1 MPLFEVEIANG
12 ISETVEADNETEA
25 RKKVKATIATGAVSP
40 FYDKLNFDYETG
52 VKGKFERQIDKGT
65 EREGVLRNLR
75 AQLARAETSGIIGFK
90 EQDSVL
96 TNFVGSSGFI
106 RNTKGQ
112 VALTPTGLQELGL
125 PIQYRELSDGS
136 KIPLNTI
143 IDENDFGFRTGDL
156 SDFAG
161 IAGPIGGA
169 IALMSPQLRI
179 IKGLT
184 AAFGGRARI
193 ANMFG
198 AGVGSLAGK
207 AAEEALDYQEGFQ
220 LQERDELKDLFGGEF
235 LFGSIGQGV
244 GELIG
249 MGFKLFLGKNAP
261 VEDLRLNRQMA
272 QGRSAVDILK
282 LDASLGKEATERQ
295 IAKAIRDGKVKNFD
309 FKGLASMAT
318 LGKKLPG
325 RLQDISEQVLGNTRD
340 KETAGFLRLEID
352 SLLKEIGGENALLQ
366 KSISDAT
373 KGSLDEQVQ
382 ASLQALRLK
391 EKTVTQQLKKMLDEV
406 VDDAIEV
413 GNYGDA
419 PTRKYLSDELKENLA
434 KARSKVI
441 MDLGKKY
448 NGVPG
453 DPSQPGVDGMF
464 RELTS
469 TAGKNEVDRNI
480 AISLDR
486 VIRNIINDSIE
497 DSRKLIKQHQDSDY
511 FWNVN
516 NRDELDGGLV
526 AKIEKAL
533 IKFQS
538 DVADPTKPVN
548 LSHVRNA
555 YSKLNTLQRDTL
567 EASTERK
574 VIIEI
579 MRKLDDSR
587 IDQNGK
593 YVIPEGGPDSILTKL
608 EIEGET
614 KFNIELAKIAQ
625 RNKELNPNAFG
636 DELEFSNSLNNL
648 ALKKVNNAIA
658 ELREVNKL
666 AAERMAPFDR
676 LEIKKIISNSQ
687 RGAFDADEIYK
698 KVILNGDKAELDDI
712 FKALNQYDKY
722 LTQAGKVSNT
732 EKRLKG
738 QIKQRLFNDAFRAST
753 DVVDES
759 INFTEFARQINRF
772 EKDYPGKLDSLFTDS
787 ATGRNTAKL
796 VRDTIAQINKISPRL
811 KPQDMKNL
819 VNDFT
824 INNKGLS
831 ASDQGLAFVQGL
843 KQLATASENRLKLEA
858 NRAISDLPLKGID
871 ETVNIIFRPNANANI
886 QILKDTVSDEVFTSI
901 QQASMQKL
909 LSKSVDLNGKG
920 RITDLFKSGNLKTA
934 LDSYGDETLDAM
946 FGKELTQGLRYFQKT
961 VDTLTKQEAG
971 RGGAAGGLVAA
982 GIGASLALNPIAV
995 LPTVLGL
1002 AVARKLFSSPMAV
1015 AAFAKTDKGSIRTSL
1030 DMTLQAIQQTLV
1042 RELGMASEEAG
1053 SIARDIMSGAIDKL
1067 ELEEL
1072 LNPAKELI
1080 NQTVTGVEDIKQ
1092 DARQNLRSTQA
1103 PVVQNIPLPDVS
1115 SIEMPNMNP
1124 LSQDR
1129 LNLDEQLF
1137 GRPSRLG

>member
-156 SDFAG
+156 SDWAG

-198 AGVGSLAGK
+198 AGVGSSAGK

-272 QGRSAVDILK
+272 KGRSAVDILK

-352 SLLKEIGGENALLQ
+352 NLLKEIGGENALLQ

-419 PTRKYLSDELKENLA
+419 PTRRMLSDELKENLA
-434 KARSKVI
+434 RARREVTI
-441 MDLGKKY
+441 DLGTKY
-448 NGVPG
+448 R
-453 DPSQPGVDGMF
+453 GVDEVFNNLVSTEGKTGI
-464 RELTS
+464 ELAKAQT
-469 TAGKNEVDRNI
+469 TDRI
-480 AISLDR
+480 
-486 VIRNIINDSIE
+486 IRNVIYDNVDESI
-497 DSRKLIKQHQDSDY
+497 KLIKQHKDADY
-511 FWNVN
+511 LWGVN
-516 NRDELDGGLV
+516 NKVELDGGIV
-526 AKIEKAL
+526 AQIEKAL
-533 IKFQS
+533 LELKK
-538 DVADPTKPVN
+538 DVANPIDEFGNPNLVS
-548 LSHVRNA
+548 LSHIRNA
-555 YSKLNTLQRDTL
+555 YSKLNTISRDTL
-567 EASTERK
+567 EASPERK

-587 IDQNGK
+587 VKQNGE
-593 YVIPEGGPDSILTKL
+593 YFLPEGGPNSILTQL
-608 EIEGET
+608 EVDSVT
-614 KFNIELAKIAQ
+614 NFNVQLAKTLK
-625 RNKELNPNAFG
+625 RNKELNRNAFG
-636 DELEFSNSLNNL
+636 DEVTLTDETSNVLGDI
-648 ALKKVNNAIA
+648 NNAIKQ
-658 ELREVNKL
+658 LRIANET
-666 AAERMAPFDR
+666 AAKRMAPFDR
-676 LEIKKIISNSQ
+676 MEIKKIISNSQ
-687 RGAFDADEIYK
+687 KGAFDADDIYK
-698 KVILNGDKAELDDI
+698 KVILDGYKSELDDI
-712 FKALNQYDKY
+712 FKALNQYDRY
-722 LTQAGKVSNT
+722 LTQAGKVGNT

-772 EKDYPGKLDSLFTDS
+772 ERDYPGKLDSLFTDS

-811 KPQDMKNL
+811 KPQNIKNL

-824 INNKGLS
+824 TNNKGLS

>member
-272 QGRSAVDILK
+272 KGRSAVDILK

-352 SLLKEIGGENALLQ
+352 NLLKEIGGENALLQ

-391 EKTVTQQLKKMLDEV
+391 EKSVTQQLKKMLDEV

-419 PTRKYLSDELKENLA
+419 PTRRMLSDELKENLA
-434 KARSKVI
+434 RARREVTI
-441 MDLGKKY
+441 DLGTKY
-448 NGVPG
+448 R
-453 DPSQPGVDGMF
+453 GVDEVFNNLVSTEGKTGI
-464 RELTS
+464 ELAKAQT
-469 TAGKNEVDRNI
+469 TDRI
-480 AISLDR
+480 
-486 VIRNIINDSIE
+486 IRNVIYDNVDESI
-497 DSRKLIKQHQDSDY
+497 KLIKQHKDADY
-511 FWNVN
+511 LWGVN
-516 NRDELDGGLV
+516 NKVELDGGIV
-526 AKIEKAL
+526 AQIEKAL
-533 IKFQS
+533 LELKK
-538 DVADPTKPVN
+538 DVANPIDEFGNPNLVS
-548 LSHVRNA
+548 LSHIRNA
-555 YSKLNTLQRDTL
+555 YSKLNTISRDTL
-567 EASTERK
+567 EASPERK

-587 IDQNGK
+587 VKQNGE
-593 YVIPEGGPDSILTKL
+593 YFLPEGGPNSILTQL
-608 EIEGET
+608 EVDSVT
-614 KFNIELAKIAQ
+614 NFNVQLAKTLK
-625 RNKELNPNAFG
+625 RNKELNLNAFG
-636 DELEFSNSLNNL
+636 DEVTLTDETSNVLGDI
-648 ALKKVNNAIA
+648 NNAIKQ
-658 ELREVNKL
+658 LRIANET
-666 AAERMAPFDR
+666 AAKRMAPFDR
-676 LEIKKIISNSQ
+676 MEIKKIISNSQ
-687 RGAFDADEIYK
+687 KGAFDADDIYK
-698 KVILNGDKAELDDI
+698 KVILDGYKSELDDI
-712 FKALNQYDKY
+712 FKALNQYDRY
-722 LTQAGKVSNT
+722 LTQAGKVGNT

-772 EKDYPGKLDSLFTDS
+772 ERDYPGKLDSLFTDS

-811 KPQDMKNL
+811 KPQNIKNL

-824 INNKGLS
+824 TNNKGLS

>member
-1 MPLFEVEIANG
+1 MPLFEVEITDG
-12 ISETVEADNETEA
+12 ISETVEADNESEA

-52 VKGKFERQIDKGT
+52 VKGKFERKVDKGT

-75 AQLARAETSGIIGFK
+75 AQLARADK
-90 EQDSVL
+90 PVEQDNVL
-96 TNFVGSSGFI
+96 SNFVGSSGFI

-112 VALTPTGLQELGL
+112 AALTPTGLEELGL
-125 PIQYRELSDGS
+125 PIQKRTLSDGS
-136 KIPLNTI
+136 TIPLNTI
-143 IDENDFGFRTGDL
+143 IDERDWGLQTGDL
-156 SDFAG
+156 ADWAG
-161 IAGPIGGA
+161 IAGPITGA
-169 IALMSPQLRI
+169 IAVMSPQLKV

-184 AAFGGRARI
+184 AAFGGRERI
-193 ANMFG
+193 ARMFA
-198 AGVGSLAGK
+198 AGVGSAVGK
-207 AAEEALDYQEGFQ
+207 AGEEALDYQEGFM
-220 LQERDELKDLFGGEF
+220 LKDRDELKDLFGGEF

-261 VEDLRLNRQMA
+261 TADSRLNRQMA
-272 QGRSAVDILK
+272 KGRSAIDILK
-282 LDASLGKEATERQ
+282 LDAKLGKEATEKQ
-295 IAKAIRDGKVKNFD
+295 IARAIKEGKVKNFN
-309 FKGLASMAT
+309 FAGIASQAT
-318 LGKKLPG
+318 LGRKLPG

-340 KETAGFLRLEID
+340 KETASFLRLEID
-352 SLLKEIGGENALLQ
+352 NLLEEIGGENALLQ

-382 ASLQALRLK
+382 ASLQTLRLK
-391 EKTVTQQLKKMLDEV
+391 EQTVTQQLKKLLDDV

-419 PTRKYLSDELKENLA
+419 PTRKMLGEELKNNLSR
-434 KARSKVI
+434 ARREVVI
-441 MDLGKKY
+441 DLGQKY
-448 NGVPG
+448 R
-453 DPSQPGVDGMF
+453 GVDGMF
-464 RELTS
+464 SQLTS
-469 TAGKNEVDRNI
+469 TAEKSGADKNI

-486 VIRNIINDSIE
+486 VIRNVINDSIE
-497 DSRKLIKQHQDSDY
+497 DSKKLIDSHKKSDY
-511 FWNVN
+511 LWGVN
-516 NRDELDGGLV
+516 NRDELDGGIV
-526 AKIEKAL
+526 AKIEQAL
-533 IKFQS
+533 IKFQN
-538 DVADPTKPVN
+538 DVADPTKPVS

-555 YSKLNTLQRDTL
+555 YSKLNTISRDTL
-567 EASTERK
+567 EASPERK
-574 VIIEI
+574 LIIDI

-587 IDQNGK
+587 VNQNGE
-593 YVIPEGGPDSILTKL
+593 VFRTGQPDSILSKL

-614 KFNIELAKIAQ
+614 KFNIELAKIAK
-625 RNKELNPNAFG
+625 RNKELNPESFG
-636 DELEFSNSLNNL
+636 DDLEFSDETTTL
-648 ALKKVNNAIA
+648 ALKQVNNAIA
-658 ELREVNKL
+658 QLREVNGI
-666 AAERMAPFDR
+666 AAKRMAPFDK

-687 RGAFDADEIYK
+687 KGAFDADDVYK
-698 KVILNGDKAELDDI
+698 KVILNGEKKNLDDI
-712 FKALNQYDKY
+712 FAGLKQYDEY
-722 LTQAGKVSNT
+722 MVQAGKPANA
-732 EKRLKG
+732 EKTLKA
-738 QIKQRLFNDAFRAST
+738 QIKQRLFKDAFRAST

-759 INFTEFARQINRF
+759 INFTEFAKQINKF

-796 VRDTIAQINKISPRL
+796 VRDTIAQINKINPRL

-824 INNKGLS
+824 TNKGLG

-871 ETVNIIFRPNANANI
+871 ETVSIIFRPRARENI
-886 QILKDTVSDEVFTSI
+886 EILKKTLKDTPEIFTAI

-934 LDSYGDETLDAM
+934 LDSYTDETLDAM
-946 FGKELTQGLRYFQKT
+946 FGKELTQGLRNFQKT
-961 VDTLTKQEAG
+961 VDILTKQEAG

-995 LPTVLGL
+995 LPTVLSL
-1002 AVARKLFSSPMAV
+1002 AVARKLFASPTFV
-1015 AAFAKTDKGSIRTSL
+1015 AAAAKTDKGSIITTL
-1030 DMTLQAIQQTLV
+1030 DMTEQAIRQTLV
-1042 RELGMASEEAG
+1042 RELGLQAEEAG
-1053 SIARDIMSGAIDKL
+1053 AIAGDIMSGAIDKSGI
-1067 ELEEL
+1067 EAL
-1072 LNPAKELI
+1072 LDPAKEII
-1080 NQTVTGVEDIKQ
+1080 NEAVTGVEDIEQ
-1092 DARQNLRSTQA
+1092 QTRQKLRSTQA
-1103 PVVQNIPLPDVS
+1103 PVVQNIPLPDVP

-1129 LNLDEQLF
+1129 LDLDEQLF

>member
-272 QGRSAVDILK
+272 KGRSAVDILK

-352 SLLKEIGGENALLQ
+352 NLLKEIGGENALLQ

-419 PTRKYLSDELKENLA
+419 PTRRMLSDELKENLA
-434 KARSKVI
+434 RARREVTI
-441 MDLGKKY
+441 DLGTKY
-448 NGVPG
+448 R
-453 DPSQPGVDGMF
+453 GVDEVFNNLVSTEGKTGI
-464 RELTS
+464 ELAKAQT
-469 TAGKNEVDRNI
+469 TDRI
-480 AISLDR
+480 
-486 VIRNIINDSIE
+486 IRNVIYDNVDESI
-497 DSRKLIKQHQDSDY
+497 KLIKQHKDADY
-511 FWNVN
+511 LWGVN
-516 NRDELDGGLV
+516 NKVELDGGIV
-526 AKIEKAL
+526 AQIEKAL
-533 IKFQS
+533 LELKK
-538 DVADPTKPVN
+538 DVANPIDEFGNPNLVS
-548 LSHVRNA
+548 LSHIRNA
-555 YSKLNTLQRDTL
+555 YSKLNTISRDTL
-567 EASTERK
+567 EASPERK

-587 IDQNGK
+587 VKQNGE
-593 YVIPEGGPDSILTKL
+593 YFLPEGGPNSILTQL
-608 EIEGET
+608 EVDSVT
-614 KFNIELAKIAQ
+614 NFNVQLAKTLK
-625 RNKELNPNAFG
+625 RNKELNRNAFG
-636 DELEFSNSLNNL
+636 DEVTLTDETSNVLGDI
-648 ALKKVNNAIA
+648 NNAIKQ
-658 ELREVNKL
+658 LRIANET
-666 AAERMAPFDR
+666 AAKRMAPFDR
-676 LEIKKIISNSQ
+676 MEIKKIISNSQ
-687 RGAFDADEIYK
+687 KGAFDADDIYK
-698 KVILNGDKAELDDI
+698 KVILDGYKSELDDI
-712 FKALNQYDKY
+712 FKALNQYDRY
-722 LTQAGKVSNT
+722 LTQAGKVGNT

-772 EKDYPGKLDSLFTDS
+772 ERDYPGKLDSLFTDS

-811 KPQDMKNL
+811 KPQDIKNL

-824 INNKGLS
+824 TNNKGLS

-1030 DMTLQAIQQTLV
+1030 DMTEQAIRQTLV

>member
-1 MPLFEVEIANG
+1 MPRYKVNIAEDVFEFVDADTED
-12 ISETVEADNETEA
+12 EAK
-25 RKKVKATIATGAVSP
+25 KKVKAIIATGAVSP

-52 VKGKFERQIDKGT
+52 VRGEFERKVDKGT
-65 EREGVLRNLR
+65 EKEGVLRNLR

-90 EQDSVL
+90 EQDQVL
-96 TNFVGSSGFI
+96 SNFVGSSGFT

-112 VALTPTGLQELGL
+112 VALTPTGLEELGL

-136 KIPLNTI
+136 KLPLNTI
-143 IDENDFGFRTGDL
+143 IDENDFGFKTGDL
-156 SDFAG
+156 ADFAG

-193 ANMFG
+193 ARMVA
-198 AGVGSLAGK
+198 AGTGSSVGK

-261 VEDLRLNRQMA
+261 TKDLRLNRQMA
-272 QGRSAVDILK
+272 KGRSANDILK

-295 IAKAIRDGKVKNFD
+295 IAKAIRDGKVKQFD
-309 FKGLASMAT
+309 FAGLASQAT
-318 LGKKLPG
+318 LGRKLPG

-340 KETAGFLRLEID
+340 KETALYLRAEVD

-382 ASLQALRLK
+382 ASLQKLRLQ
-391 EKTVTQQLKKMLDEV
+391 EQTVTQQLRKLLDDV

-419 PTRKYLSDELKENLA
+419 PTRRMLGEELKNNLSR
-434 KARSKVI
+434 ARREVI
-441 MDLGKKY
+441 IDLGQKY
-448 NGVPG
+448 RN
-453 DPSQPGVDGMF
+453 VDGMF
-464 RELTS
+464 GELTS
-469 TAGKNEVDRNI
+469 TAGKTGVDKSI
-480 AISLDR
+480 AVSLDR

-497 DSRKLIKQHQDSDY
+497 DSRKLIDSHKKSDY
-511 FWNVN
+511 FWGVN
-516 NRDELDGGLV
+516 NKDELDGGIV
-526 AKIEKAL
+526 AKIEQAL
-533 IKFQS
+533 MKFQN
-538 DVADPTKPVN
+538 DVADPTKPVS

-555 YSKLNTLQRDTL
+555 YSKLNTISRDTL
-567 EASTERK
+567 EASPERK

-579 MRKLDDSR
+579 MRKLDDTR
-587 IDQNGK
+587 VNQNGE
-593 YVIPEGGPDSILTKL
+593 VFRRGQPDSILSKL
-608 EIEGET
+608 EIEGESQ
-614 KFNIELAKIAQ
+614 FNIELGKVLK
-625 RNKELNPNAFG
+625 RNQELNPEAFG
-636 DELEFSNSLNNL
+636 DTLEFFDEGLNNL
-648 ALKKVNNAIA
+648 ALKQVNNAIA
-658 ELREVNKL
+658 QLREVNGI
-666 AAERMAPFDR
+666 AAKRMAPFDR

-687 RGAFDADEIYK
+687 KGAFDADDVYK
-698 KVILNGDKAELDDI
+698 KVILNGEKKNLDDI
-712 FKALNQYDKY
+712 FAGLKQYDEYMAK
-722 LTQAGKVSNT
+722 AGKPANAEQT
-732 EKRLKG
+732 LKAQIKKRL
-738 QIKQRLFNDAFRAST
+738 FADAFRAST

-759 INFTEFARQINRF
+759 INFTEFAKQINKF
-772 EKDYPGKLDSLFTDS
+772 ERDYPGKLDSLFTDS

-796 VRDTIAQINKISPRL
+796 VRDTIAQVNKINPRL
-811 KPQDMKNL
+811 KPQDIKNL

-824 INNKGLS
+824 TNIKGLS
-831 ASDQGLAFVQGL
+831 SSDQGLAFVQGL
-843 KQLATASENRLKLEA
+843 KQLAKASEDRIKLES

-909 LSKSVDLNGKG
+909 LSKSIDLNGKG
-920 RITDLFKSGNLKTA
+920 RITDLFKPGNLKTA

-946 FGKELTQGLRYFQKT
+946 FGKELTQSLRNFQKQI
-961 VDTLTKQEAG
+961 DILTKQEAG

-995 LPTVLGL
+995 LPTVLSL
-1002 AVARKLFSSPMAV
+1002 AVARKLFASPLFV
-1015 AAFAKTDKGSIRTSL
+1015 QAASKTDKGSIITTV
-1030 DMTLQAIQQTLV
+1030 DMTEQAIRQTLI
-1042 RELGMASEEAG
+1042 RELGLQAEEAG
-1053 SIARDIMSGAIDKL
+1053 SITRDIMNGAVTKL

-1072 LNPAKELI
+1072 LNPAKDLI
-1080 NQTVTGVEDIKQ
+1080 NQTVTGVEDIEQ
-1092 DARQNLRSTQA
+1092 EARQNLRSTQA
-1103 PVVQNIPLPDVS
+1103 PVVQNIPLPDIS
-1115 SIEMPNMNP
+1115 SIEIPNLDP
-1124 LSQDR
+1124 LSQER
-1129 LNLDEQLF
+1129 LDLDEQLF

>member
-1 MPLFEVEIANG
+1 MPLFEVEIADG
-12 ISETVEADNETEA
+12 ISETVEADNESEA
-25 RKKVKATIATGAVSP
+25 RKKVKATIATGAISP

-52 VKGKFERQIDKGT
+52 VRGKFERKIDKGT

-75 AQLARAETSGIIGFK
+75 AQLARADK
-90 EQDSVL
+90 PVEQDNVL
-96 TNFVGSSGFI
+96 SNFVGSSGFI

-112 VALTPTGLQELGL
+112 AALTPTGLEELGL
-125 PIQYRELSDGS
+125 PIQKRTLSDGS
-136 KIPLNTI
+136 TIPLNTI
-143 IDENDFGFRTGDL
+143 IDERDWGLQTGDL
-156 SDFAG
+156 ADWAG
-161 IAGPIGGA
+161 LAGPITGA

-184 AAFGGRARI
+184 AAFGGRERI
-193 ANMFG
+193 ARMFG
-198 AGVGSLAGK
+198 AGVGSAVGK
-207 AAEEALDYQEGFQ
+207 AGEEALDYQEGFM
-220 LQERDELKDLFGGEF
+220 LKERDELKDLFGGEF

-261 VEDLRLNRQMA
+261 TQDLRLNRQMA
-272 QGRSAVDILK
+272 KGRSANDILK
-282 LDASLGKEATERQ
+282 LDASLGKEATEKQ
-295 IAKAIRDGKVKNFD
+295 IAKAIKEGKIKQFD
-309 FKGLASMAT
+309 FAGLASQAT
-318 LGKKLPG
+318 LGRKLPG

-340 KETAGFLRLEID
+340 KETALYLRAEVD

-391 EKTVTQQLKKMLDEV
+391 EQTVTQQLRKLLDDV

-419 PTRKYLSDELKENLA
+419 PTRRMLSDELKENLA
-434 KARSKVI
+434 RARREVTI
-441 MDLGKKY
+441 DLGNKY
-448 NGVPG
+448 RGVPG
-453 DPSQPGVDGMF
+453 DPSKPGVDGMF

-469 TAGKNEVDRNI
+469 TSGKTGLDKNI

-486 VIRNIINDSIE
+486 VIRNVINDSIE
-497 DSRKLIKQHQDSDY
+497 DSKKLIRQHKDADY
-511 FWNVN
+511 FWGVN
-516 NRDELDGGLV
+516 NKDELDGGIV
-526 AKIEKAL
+526 AKIEQAL
-533 IKFQS
+533 IKFQN
-538 DVADPTKPVN
+538 DVADPTKPVS

-555 YSKLNTLQRDTL
+555 YSKLNTISRDTL
-567 EASTERK
+567 EASPERK

-587 IDQNGK
+587 VKQNGE
-593 YVIPEGGPDSILTKL
+593 YFVPEGGPDSILTKL
-608 EIEGET
+608 EIEGEA
-614 KFNIELAKIAQ
+614 KFNTELAKVLK
-625 RNKELNPNAFG
+625 RNKELNPDAFG
-636 DELEFSNSLNNL
+636 DDLEFSDGLNTL

-658 ELREVNKL
+658 QLREVNKI

-687 RGAFDADEIYK
+687 KGAFDADEIYK

-712 FKALNQYDKY
+712 FKALNQYDEY
-722 LTQAGKVSNT
+722 LTKAGKVGNT
-732 EKRLKG
+732 EKKLKA

-759 INFTEFARQINRF
+759 INFTEFAKQINKF
-772 EKDYPGKLDSLFTDS
+772 ERDYPGKLDSLFTDS

-796 VRDTIAQINKISPRL
+796 VRDTIAQVNKINPRL
-811 KPQDMKNL
+811 KPQDIKNL

-824 INNKGLS
+824 TNIKGLS
-831 ASDQGLAFVQGL
+831 SSDQGLAFVQGL
-843 KQLATASENRLKLEA
+843 KQLAKASEDRIKLES

-871 ETVNIIFRPNANANI
+871 ETVNVIFRPNANANI

-909 LSKSVDLNGKG
+909 LSKSIDLNGKG
-920 RITDLFKSGNLKTA
+920 RITDLFKPGNLKTA

-946 FGKELTQGLRYFQKT
+946 FGKELTQSLRNFQKQI
-961 VDTLTKQEAG
+961 DILTKQEAG

-995 LPTVLGL
+995 LPTVLSL
-1002 AVARKLFSSPMAV
+1002 AVARKLFASPFFVQV
-1015 AAFAKTDKGSIRTSL
+1015 ASKTDKGSVITAV
-1030 DMTLQAIQQTLV
+1030 DMTEQAIRQTLI
-1042 RELGMASEEAG
+1042 RELGLQAEEAG
-1053 SIARDIMSGAIDKL
+1053 SITRDIMNGAVTKL

-1072 LNPAKELI
+1072 LNPAKDLI
-1080 NQTVTGVEDIKQ
+1080 NQTVTGVEDIEQ
-1092 DARQNLRSTQA
+1092 EARQNLRSTQA
-1103 PVVQNIPLPDVS
+1103 PVVQNIPLPDIS
-1115 SIEMPNMNP
+1115 SIEMPNLDP
-1124 LSQDR
+1124 LSQER
-1129 LNLDEQLF
+1129 LDLDEQLF

>member
-1 MPLFEVEIANG
+1 MPRYKVN
-12 ISETVEADNETEA
+12 ISEDVFEFVEADTEEEA
-25 RKKVKATIATGAVSP
+25 KKKVKATIASGAVSP

-52 VKGKFERQIDKGT
+52 IKGKFERQIDKGT

-75 AQLARAETSGIIGFK
+75 AQLARAETPT
-90 EQDSVL
+90 EQDQVL
-96 TNFVGSSGFI
+96 SNFVGSSGFT

-112 VALTPTGLQELGL
+112 VAIKPTGLEELGL
-125 PIQYRELSDGS
+125 PIQYRTLTDGS
-136 KIPLNTI
+136 RIPLNTI
-143 IDENDFGFRTGDL
+143 IDENDFGLKTGDL
-156 SDFAG
+156 ADFAG
-161 IAGPIGGA
+161 IAGPIAGA
-169 IALMSPQLRI
+169 IAVMSPQLRV

-184 AAFGGRARI
+184 SLFGGRNRI
-193 ANMFG
+193 ARMFA
-198 AGVGSLAGK
+198 AGVGSSTGK

-272 QGRSAVDILK
+272 KGRSATDILK
-282 LDASLGKEATERQ
+282 LDASLGKEASERQ

-309 FKGLASMAT
+309 FKGLASQAT
-318 LGKKLPG
+318 LGRKLPG

-352 SLLKEIGGENALLQ
+352 NLLEEIGGENALLQ

-391 EKTVTQQLKKMLDEV
+391 EKSVTQQLKKMLDEV

-419 PTRKYLSDELKENLA
+419 PTRKVLSDELKENLA
-434 KARSKVI
+434 RARREVTI
-441 MDLGKKY
+441 DLGTKY
-448 NGVPG
+448 KAVDKVFNNLVSTEGKTGLELAKAQTTDRIIRNVIN
-453 DPSQPGVDGMF
+453 DNVDG
-464 RELTS
+464 
-469 TAGKNEVDRNI
+469 
-480 AISLDR
+480 SLG
-486 VIRNIINDSIE
+486 
-497 DSRKLIKQHQDSDY
+497 LIKQHKDSDY
-511 FWNVN
+511 FWAVN
-516 NRDELDGGLV
+516 NRDELDGGIV
-526 AKIEKAL
+526 SKIEQAL
-533 IKFQS
+533 LKLKQ
-538 DVADPTKPVN
+538 DVANPIDEFGNPNLVS
-548 LSHVRNA
+548 LSHIRNA
-555 YSKLNTLQRDTL
+555 YSKLNTLSRDTL
-567 EASTERK
+567 EASPERK
-574 VIIEI
+574 VIIEV

-587 IDQNGK
+587 VKQNGE
-593 YVIPEGGPDSILTKL
+593 YFVPEGGPKSILTQL
-608 EIEGET
+608 EVEGVT
-614 KFNIELAKIAQ
+614 DFNLQLEKILK
-625 RNKELNPNAFG
+625 RNFG
-636 DELEFSNSLNNL
+636 DDI
-648 ALKKVNNAIA
+648 KVKEGNVLSDMNNAI
-658 ELREVNKL
+658 EQLRIANRT

-687 RGAFDADEIYK
+687 KGAFDVDEIYK

-712 FKALNQYDKY
+712 FKALNQYDSY
-722 LTQAGKVSNT
+722 LTKAGKVGNA
-732 EKRLKG
+732 EKRLKS

-759 INFTEFARQINRF
+759 INFTEFAKQIKRF

-787 ATGRNTAKL
+787 VTGKNTANL
-796 VRDTIAQINKISPRL
+796 VRTTIDQINKINPRL
-811 KPQDMKNL
+811 KPQDIKNL
-819 VNDFT
+819 IADFT
-824 INNKGLS
+824 NPSRQVGLN

-946 FGKELTQGLRYFQKT
+946 FGKELTQGLRNFQKT
-961 VDTLTKQEAG
+961 VDILTKQEAG

-1002 AVARKLFSSPMAV
+1002 AVARKLFASPKVV
-1015 AAFAKTDKGSIRTSL
+1015 AAFAKTDKGSVITSL
-1030 DMTLQAIQQTLV
+1030 DMTEQAIRQTLV
-1042 RELGMASEEAG
+1042 RELGMEAEQAG
-1053 SIARDIMSGAIDKL
+1053 SLASDIMDGVIDAAGV
-1067 ELEEL
+1067 EEI
-1072 LNPAKELI
+1072 I
-1080 NQTVTGVEDIKQ
+1080 NDVKTSAQQVVSDVEDIEQ
-1092 DARQNLRSTQA
+1092 DARQTLRSTQA
-1103 PVVQNIPLPDVS
+1103 PAPQNIPLPDIS
-1115 SIEMPNMNP
+1115 SIQMPNLDP

-1129 LNLDEQLF
+1129 LDLDEQLF

>member
-1 MPLFEVEIANG
+1 MPKYKIN
-12 ISETVEADNETEA
+12 ISEDVFEFVEADSVEEA

-52 VKGKFERQIDKGT
+52 VRGKFERQIDKGT
-65 EREGVLRNLR
+65 EKEGVLRNLR
-75 AQLARAETSGIIGFK
+75 AQLARAETGGIIGFK

-96 TNFVGSSGFI
+96 SNFVGSSGFT

-125 PIQYRELSDGS
+125 PIQYRKLSDGS
-136 KIPLNTI
+136 TIPLNTI

-156 SDFAG
+156 ADWAG

-193 ANMFG
+193 ARMFG
-198 AGVGSLAGK
+198 AGVGSSAGK

-272 QGRSAVDILK
+272 KGRSAVDILK

-309 FKGLASMAT
+309 FKGLASQAT
-318 LGKKLPG
+318 LGRKLPG

-352 SLLKEIGGENALLQ
+352 NLLEEIGGENALLQ

-391 EKTVTQQLKKMLDEV
+391 EKTVTQQLKNMLDEV

-419 PTRKYLSDELKENLA
+419 PTRRMLSDELKENLSRARREVTIDLGNKYRGVDEVFNNLVSTEGKTGLELA
-434 KARSKVI
+434 KA
-441 MDLGKKY
+441 
-448 NGVPG
+448 
-453 DPSQPGVDGMF
+453 Q
-464 RELTS
+464 T
-469 TAGKNEVDRNI
+469 TDRI
-480 AISLDR
+480 
-486 VIRNIINDSIE
+486 IRNVIYSNVDDSI
-497 DSRKLIKQHQDSDY
+497 KLIKQHKDSDY
-511 FWNVN
+511 LWGIN
-516 NRDELDGGLV
+516 NKVELDGGIV
-526 AKIEKAL
+526 AQIEKAL
-533 IKFQS
+533 LELKK
-538 DVADPTKPVN
+538 DVANPIDEFGNPNLVS
-548 LSHVRNA
+548 LSHIRNA
-555 YSKLNTLQRDTL
+555 YSKLNTISRDTL
-567 EASTERK
+567 EASPERK
-574 VIIEI
+574 VIKEI

-587 IDQNGK
+587 VKENGE
-593 YVIPEGGPDSILTKL
+593 YFLPEGGPNSILTQL
-608 EIEGET
+608 EVEGVT
-614 KFNIELAKIAQ
+614 KFNVQLAKTLK
-625 RNKELNPNAFG
+625 RNKELNRNAFG
-636 DELEFSNSLNNL
+636 DEVTLTDETSNVLGDI
-648 ALKKVNNAIA
+648 NNAIKQ
-658 ELREVNKL
+658 LRIANET
-666 AAERMAPFDR
+666 AAKRMAPFDR
-676 LEIKKIISNSQ
+676 MEIKKIISNSQ
-687 RGAFDADEIYK
+687 KGAFDADDIYK
-698 KVILNGDKAELDDI
+698 KVILDGYKSELDDI
-712 FKALNQYDKY
+712 FKALNQYDRY
-722 LTQAGKVSNT
+722 LTQAGKVGNT

-772 EKDYPGKLDSLFTDS
+772 ERDYPGKLDSLFTDS

-796 VRDTIAQINKISPRL
+796 VRDTIAQVNKINPRL
-811 KPQDMKNL
+811 KPQDIKNL

-824 INNKGLS
+824 INNKGLG

-1002 AVARKLFSSPMAV
+1002 AVARKLFSSPRV
-1015 AAFAKTDKGSIRTSL
+1015 IAAFAKTDKGSIMTSL
-1030 DMTLQAIQQTLV
+1030 DMTEQAIRQTLV
-1042 RELGMASEEAG
+1042 RDLGMGAEQAG
-1053 SIARDIMSGAIDKL
+1053 SIAKDIMGGAIDKL

-1080 NQTVTGVEDIKQ
+1080 NQAVTGVEDIEQ

>member
-1 MPLFEVEIANG
+1 MPRYKVNIAEDVFEFVDADTED
-12 ISETVEADNETEA
+12 EAK
-25 RKKVKATIATGAVSP
+25 KKVKAIIATGAVSP

-52 VKGKFERQIDKGT
+52 VRGEFERKVDKGT
-65 EREGVLRNLR
+65 EKEGVLRNLR

-90 EQDSVL
+90 EQDQVL
-96 TNFVGSSGFI
+96 SNFVGSSGFT

-112 VALTPTGLQELGL
+112 VALTPTGLEELGL

-136 KIPLNTI
+136 KLPLNTI
-143 IDENDFGFRTGDL
+143 IDENDFGFKTGDL
-156 SDFAG
+156 ADFAG

-193 ANMFG
+193 ARMVA
-198 AGVGSLAGK
+198 AGTGSSVGK

-261 VEDLRLNRQMA
+261 TKDLRLNRQMA
-272 QGRSAVDILK
+272 KGRSANDILK

-295 IAKAIRDGKVKNFD
+295 IAKAIRDGKVKQFD
-309 FKGLASMAT
+309 FAGLASQAT
-318 LGKKLPG
+318 LGRKLPG

-340 KETAGFLRLEID
+340 KETALYLRAEVD

-382 ASLQALRLK
+382 ASLQKLRLK
-391 EKTVTQQLKKMLDEV
+391 EQTVTQQLRKLLDDV

-419 PTRKYLSDELKENLA
+419 PTRRMLGEELKNNLSR
-434 KARSKVI
+434 ARREVI
-441 MDLGKKY
+441 IDLGQKY
-448 NGVPG
+448 RN
-453 DPSQPGVDGMF
+453 VDGMF
-464 RELTS
+464 GELTS
-469 TAGKNEVDRNI
+469 TAGKTGVDKSI
-480 AISLDR
+480 AVSLDR

-497 DSRKLIKQHQDSDY
+497 DSRKLIDSHKKSDY
-511 FWNVN
+511 LWGVN
-516 NRDELDGGLV
+516 NKDELDGGIV
-526 AKIEKAL
+526 AKIEQAL
-533 IKFQS
+533 MKFQN
-538 DVADPTKPVN
+538 DVADPTKPVS

-555 YSKLNTLQRDTL
+555 YSKLNTISRDTL
-567 EASTERK
+567 EASPERK
-574 VIIEI
+574 VIIDI
-579 MRKLDDSR
+579 MRKLDDTR
-587 IDQNGK
+587 VNQNGEVFK
-593 YVIPEGGPDSILTKL
+593 RGQPDSILSKL
-608 EIEGET
+608 EIEGESQ
-614 KFNIELAKIAQ
+614 FNMELGKVLK
-625 RNKELNPNAFG
+625 RNQELNPDAFG
-636 DELEFSNSLNNL
+636 DNLEFFDEGLNNL
-648 ALKKVNNAIA
+648 ALKQVNNAIA
-658 ELREVNKL
+658 QLREVNGI
-666 AAERMAPFDR
+666 AAKRMAPFDR

-687 RGAFDADEIYK
+687 KGAFDADDVYK
-698 KVILNGDKAELDDI
+698 KVILNGEKKNLDDI
-712 FKALNQYDKY
+712 FAGLKQYDEYMAK
-722 LTQAGKVSNT
+722 AGKPANAEQT
-732 EKRLKG
+732 LKAQIKKRL
-738 QIKQRLFNDAFRAST
+738 FADAFRAST

-759 INFTEFARQINRF
+759 INFTEFAKQINKF
-772 EKDYPGKLDSLFTDS
+772 ERDYPGKLDSLFTDS

-796 VRDTIAQINKISPRL
+796 VRDTIAQVNKINPRL
-811 KPQDMKNL
+811 KPQDIKNL

-824 INNKGLS
+824 TNIKGLS
-831 ASDQGLAFVQGL
+831 SSDQGLAFVQGL
-843 KQLATASENRLKLEA
+843 KQLAKASEDRIKLES

-909 LSKSVDLNGKG
+909 LSKSIDLNGKG
-920 RITDLFKSGNLKTA
+920 RITDLFKPGNLKTA

-946 FGKELTQGLRYFQKT
+946 FGKELTQSLRNFQKQI
-961 VDTLTKQEAG
+961 DILTKQEAG

-1002 AVARKLFSSPMAV
+1002 AVARKLFASPRVV
-1015 AAFAKTDKGSIRTSL
+1015 AAFAKTDKGSVITSV
-1030 DMTLQAIQQTLV
+1030 DMTEQAIRQTLI
-1042 RELGMASEEAG
+1042 RELGMEAEQAG
-1053 SIARDIMSGAIDKL
+1053 SFAGDIMDGVIDAAGV
-1067 ELEEL
+1067 EEI
-1072 LNPAKELI
+1072 I
-1080 NQTVTGVEDIKQ
+1080 NDTKKAAQEVVTGVEDIEQ
-1092 DARQNLRSTQA
+1092 QTRQNLRSTQA
-1103 PVVQNIPLPDVS
+1103 PVVQNIPLPDIS
-1115 SIEMPNMNP
+1115 SIEMPNLDP
-1124 LSQDR
+1124 LSQER
-1129 LNLDEQLF
+1129 LDLDEQLF

>member
-1 MPLFEVEIANG
+1 MPRYKVNIAEDVFEFVDADTED
-12 ISETVEADNETEA
+12 EAK
-25 RKKVKATIATGAVSP
+25 KKVKAIIATGAVSP

-52 VKGKFERQIDKGT
+52 VRGEFERKVDKGT
-65 EREGVLRNLR
+65 EKEGVLRNLR

-90 EQDSVL
+90 EQDQVL
-96 TNFVGSSGFI
+96 SNFVGSSGFT

-112 VALTPTGLQELGL
+112 VALTPTGLEELGL

-136 KIPLNTI
+136 KLPLNTI
-143 IDENDFGFRTGDL
+143 IDENDFGFKTGDL
-156 SDFAG
+156 ADFAG

-193 ANMFG
+193 ARMVA
-198 AGVGSLAGK
+198 AGTGSSVGK

-261 VEDLRLNRQMA
+261 TKDLRLNRQMA
-272 QGRSAVDILK
+272 KGRSANDILK

-295 IAKAIRDGKVKNFD
+295 IAKAIRDGKVKQFD
-309 FKGLASMAT
+309 FAGLASQAT
-318 LGKKLPG
+318 LGRKLPG

-340 KETAGFLRLEID
+340 KETALYLRAEVD

-382 ASLQALRLK
+382 ASLQKLRLQ
-391 EKTVTQQLKKMLDEV
+391 EQTVTQQLRKLLDDV

-419 PTRKYLSDELKENLA
+419 PTRRMLGEELKNNLSR
-434 KARSKVI
+434 ARREVI
-441 MDLGKKY
+441 IDLGQKY
-448 NGVPG
+448 R
-453 DPSQPGVDGMF
+453 DVDGMF
-464 RELTS
+464 AELTS
-469 TAGKNEVDRNI
+469 TSGKTGVDKSI
-480 AISLDR
+480 AVSLDR

-497 DSRKLIKQHQDSDY
+497 DSRKLIDSHKKSDY
-511 FWNVN
+511 LWGVN
-516 NRDELDGGLV
+516 NRDELDGGIV
-526 AKIEKAL
+526 AKIEQAL
-533 IKFQS
+533 VKFQN
-538 DVADPTKPVN
+538 DVADPTKPVS

-555 YSKLNTLQRDTL
+555 YSKLNTISRDTL
-567 EASTERK
+567 EASPERK

-579 MRKLDDSR
+579 MRKLDDTR
-587 IDQNGK
+587 VNQNGEVFK
-593 YVIPEGGPDSILTKL
+593 RGQPDSILSKL
-608 EIEGET
+608 EIEGESQ
-614 KFNIELAKIAQ
+614 FNMELGKVLK
-625 RNKELNPNAFG
+625 RNQELNPDAFG
-636 DELEFSNSLNNL
+636 DNLEFFDEGLNNL
-648 ALKKVNNAIA
+648 ALKQVNNAIA
-658 ELREVNKL
+658 QLREVNGI
-666 AAERMAPFDR
+666 AAKRMAPFDR

-687 RGAFDADEIYK
+687 KGAFDADDVYK
-698 KVILNGDKAELDDI
+698 KVILNGEKKNLDDI
-712 FKALNQYDKY
+712 FAGLKQYDEYMAK
-722 LTQAGKVSNT
+722 AGKTANAEQT
-732 EKRLKG
+732 LKAQIKKRL
-738 QIKQRLFNDAFRAST
+738 FADAFRAST

-759 INFTEFARQINRF
+759 INFTEFAKQINKF
-772 EKDYPGKLDSLFTDS
+772 ERDYPGKLDSLFTDS

-796 VRDTIAQINKISPRL
+796 VRDTIAQVNKINPRL
-811 KPQDMKNL
+811 KPQDIKNL

-824 INNKGLS
+824 TNIKGLS
-831 ASDQGLAFVQGL
+831 SSDQGLAFVQGL
-843 KQLATASENRLKLEA
+843 KQLAKASEDRIKLES

-909 LSKSVDLNGKG
+909 LSKSIDLNGKG
-920 RITDLFKSGNLKTA
+920 RITDLFKPGNLKTA

-946 FGKELTQGLRYFQKT
+946 FGKELTQSLRNFQKQI
-961 VDTLTKQEAG
+961 DILTKQEAG

-995 LPTVLGL
+995 LPTVLSL
-1002 AVARKLFSSPMAV
+1002 AVARKLFASPLFV
-1015 AAFAKTDKGSIRTSL
+1015 QAASKTDKGSIITTV
-1030 DMTLQAIQQTLV
+1030 DMTEQAIRQTLI
-1042 RELGMASEEAG
+1042 RELGLQAEEAG
-1053 SIARDIMSGAIDKL
+1053 SITRDIMNGAVTKL

-1072 LNPAKELI
+1072 LNPAKDLI
-1080 NQTVTGVEDIKQ
+1080 NQTVTGVEDIEQ
-1092 DARQNLRSTQA
+1092 EARQNLRSTQA
-1103 PVVQNIPLPDVS
+1103 PVVQNIPLPDIS
-1115 SIEMPNMNP
+1115 SIEMPNLDP
-1124 LSQDR
+1124 LSQER
-1129 LNLDEQLF
+1129 LDLDEQLF

>member
-1 MPLFEVEIANG
+1 MPRYKVNITEDVFEFVDADTED
-12 ISETVEADNETEA
+12 EAK
-25 RKKVKATIATGAVSP
+25 KKVKAIIATGAVSP

-52 VKGKFERQIDKGT
+52 VRGEFERKVDKGT
-65 EREGVLRNLR
+65 EKEGVLRNLR

-90 EQDSVL
+90 EQDQVL
-96 TNFVGSSGFI
+96 SNFVGSSGFT

-112 VALTPTGLQELGL
+112 VALTPTGLEELGL

-136 KIPLNTI
+136 KLPLNTI
-143 IDENDFGFRTGDL
+143 IDENDFGFKTGDL
-156 SDFAG
+156 ADFAG

-193 ANMFG
+193 ARMVA
-198 AGVGSLAGK
+198 AGTGSSVGK

-261 VEDLRLNRQMA
+261 TKDLRLNRQMA
-272 QGRSAVDILK
+272 KGRSANDILK

-295 IAKAIRDGKVKNFD
+295 IAKAIRDGKVKQFD
-309 FKGLASMAT
+309 FAGLASQAT
-318 LGKKLPG
+318 LGRKLPG

-340 KETAGFLRLEID
+340 KETALYLRAEVD

-382 ASLQALRLK
+382 ASLQKLRLK
-391 EKTVTQQLKKMLDEV
+391 EQTVTQQLRKLLDDV

-419 PTRKYLSDELKENLA
+419 PTRRMLGEELKNNLSR
-434 KARSKVI
+434 ARREVI
-441 MDLGKKY
+441 IDLGQKY
-448 NGVPG
+448 RN
-453 DPSQPGVDGMF
+453 VDGMF
-464 RELTS
+464 GELTS
-469 TAGKNEVDRNI
+469 TAGKTGVDKSI
-480 AISLDR
+480 AVSLDR

-497 DSRKLIKQHQDSDY
+497 DSRKLIDSHKKSDY
-511 FWNVN
+511 LWGVN
-516 NRDELDGGLV
+516 NRDELDGGIV
-526 AKIEKAL
+526 AKIEQAL
-533 IKFQS
+533 MKFQN
-538 DVADPTKPVN
+538 DVADPTKPVS

-555 YSKLNTLQRDTL
+555 YSKLNTISRDTL
-567 EASTERK
+567 EASPERK
-574 VIIEI
+574 VIIDI
-579 MRKLDDSR
+579 MRKLDDTR
-587 IDQNGK
+587 VNQNGEVFK
-593 YVIPEGGPDSILTKL
+593 RGQPDSILSKL
-608 EIEGET
+608 EIEGESQ
-614 KFNIELAKIAQ
+614 FNMELGKVLK
-625 RNKELNPNAFG
+625 RNQELNPDAFG
-636 DELEFSNSLNNL
+636 DNLEFFDEGLNNL
-648 ALKKVNNAIA
+648 ALKQVNNAIA
-658 ELREVNKL
+658 QLREVNGI
-666 AAERMAPFDR
+666 AAKRMAPFDR

-687 RGAFDADEIYK
+687 KGAFDADDVYK
-698 KVILNGDKAELDDI
+698 KVILNGEKKNLDDI
-712 FKALNQYDKY
+712 FAGLKQYDEYMAK
-722 LTQAGKVSNT
+722 AGKPANAEQT
-732 EKRLKG
+732 LKAQIKKRL
-738 QIKQRLFNDAFRAST
+738 FADAFRAST

-759 INFTEFARQINRF
+759 INFTEFAKQINKF
-772 EKDYPGKLDSLFTDS
+772 ERDYPGKLDSLFTDS

-796 VRDTIAQINKISPRL
+796 VRDTIAQVNKINPRL
-811 KPQDMKNL
+811 KPQDIKNL

-824 INNKGLS
+824 TNIKGLS
-831 ASDQGLAFVQGL
+831 SSDQGLAFVQGL
-843 KQLATASENRLKLEA
+843 KQLAKASEDRIKLES

-909 LSKSVDLNGKG
+909 LSKSIDLNGKG
-920 RITDLFKSGNLKTA
+920 RITDLFKPGNLKTA

-946 FGKELTQGLRYFQKT
+946 FGKELTQSLRNFQKQI
-961 VDTLTKQEAG
+961 DILTKQEAG

-995 LPTVLGL
+995 LPTVLSL
-1002 AVARKLFSSPMAV
+1002 AVARKLFASPLFV
-1015 AAFAKTDKGSIRTSL
+1015 QAASKTDKGSIMTTL
-1030 DMTLQAIQQTLV
+1030 DMTEQAIRQTLV
-1042 RELGMASEEAG
+1042 RELGLQAEEAG
-1053 SIARDIMSGAIDKL
+1053 SITRDIMGGAVSKL
-1067 ELEEL
+1067 ELEKL
-1072 LNPAKELI
+1072 LDPAKDLI
-1080 NQTVTGVEDIKQ
+1080 DQTVSGVEDIEQ
-1092 DARQNLRSTQA
+1092 EARQNLRSTQA
-1103 PVVQNIPLPDVS
+1103 PVVQNIPLPDIS
-1115 SIEMPNMNP
+1115 SIEMPNLDP
-1124 LSQDR
+1124 LSQER
-1129 LNLDEQLF
+1129 LDLDEQLF

>member
-156 SDFAG
+156 SDWAG

-198 AGVGSLAGK
+198 AGVGSSAGK

-272 QGRSAVDILK
+272 KGRSAVDILK

-352 SLLKEIGGENALLQ
+352 NLLKEIGGENALLQ

-419 PTRKYLSDELKENLA
+419 PTRRMLSDELKENLSRARREVTIDLGIKYRGVDEVFNNLVSTEGKTGIELA
-434 KARSKVI
+434 KAQTTDRIIRNVI
-441 MDLGKKY
+441 YD
-448 NGVPG
+448 N
-453 DPSQPGVDGMF
+453 VDG
-464 RELTS
+464 
-469 TAGKNEVDRNI
+469 
-480 AISLDR
+480 SL
-486 VIRNIINDSIE
+486 
-497 DSRKLIKQHQDSDY
+497 KLIKQHKDADY
-511 FWNVN
+511 LWGVN
-516 NRDELDGGLV
+516 NKVELDGGIV
-526 AKIEKAL
+526 AQIEKAL
-533 IKFQS
+533 LELKK
-538 DVADPTKPVN
+538 DVANPIDEFGNPNLVS
-548 LSHVRNA
+548 LSHIRNA
-555 YSKLNTLQRDTL
+555 YSKLNTISRDTL
-567 EASTERK
+567 EASPERK
-574 VIIEI
+574 VIIEV

-587 IDQNGK
+587 VKENGE
-593 YVIPEGGPDSILTKL
+593 YFLPEGGPNSILTQL
-608 EIEGET
+608 EVEGVT
-614 KFNIELAKIAQ
+614 KFNVQLAKTLK
-625 RNKELNPNAFG
+625 RNKELNRNAFG
-636 DELEFSNSLNNL
+636 DEVTLTDETSNVLGDI
-648 ALKKVNNAIA
+648 NNAIKQ
-658 ELREVNKL
+658 LRIANET
-666 AAERMAPFDR
+666 AAKRMAPFDR
-676 LEIKKIISNSQ
+676 MEIKKIISNSQ
-687 RGAFDADEIYK
+687 KGAFDADDIYK
-698 KVILNGDKAELDDI
+698 KVILDGYKSELDDI

-722 LTQAGKVSNT
+722 LTQAGKVGNT
-732 EKRLKG
+732 ERRLKG

-772 EKDYPGKLDSLFTDS
+772 ERDYPGKLDSLFTDS

-811 KPQDMKNL
+811 KPQNIKNL

-824 INNKGLS
+824 TNNKGLS

-1042 RELGMASEEAG
+1042 RELGMASEKAG

>member
-1 MPLFEVEIANG
+1 MPRYKVNIAEDVFEFVDADTED
-12 ISETVEADNETEA
+12 EAK
-25 RKKVKATIATGAVSP
+25 KKVKAIIATGAVSP

-52 VKGKFERQIDKGT
+52 VRGDFERKVDKGT
-65 EREGVLRNLR
+65 EKEGVLRNLR

-90 EQDSVL
+90 EQDQVL
-96 TNFVGSSGFI
+96 SNFVGSSGFT

-112 VALTPTGLQELGL
+112 VALTPTGLEELGL

-136 KIPLNTI
+136 KLPLNTI
-143 IDENDFGFRTGDL
+143 IDENDFGFKTGDL
-156 SDFAG
+156 ADFAG

-193 ANMFG
+193 ARMVA
-198 AGVGSLAGK
+198 AGTGSSVGK

-261 VEDLRLNRQMA
+261 TKDLRLNRQMA
-272 QGRSAVDILK
+272 KGRSANDILK
-282 LDASLGKEATERQ
+282 LDASLGKEATEKQ
-295 IAKAIRDGKVKNFD
+295 IAKAIRDGKVKQFD
-309 FKGLASMAT
+309 FAGLASQAT
-318 LGKKLPG
+318 LGRKLPG

-340 KETAGFLRLEID
+340 KETALYLRAEVD

-382 ASLQALRLK
+382 ASLQKLRLK
-391 EKTVTQQLKKMLDEV
+391 EQTVTQQLRKLLDDV

-419 PTRKYLSDELKENLA
+419 PTRRMLGEELKNNLSR
-434 KARSKVI
+434 ARREVI
-441 MDLGKKY
+441 IDLGQKY
-448 NGVPG
+448 RN
-453 DPSQPGVDGMF
+453 VDGMF
-464 RELTS
+464 GELTS
-469 TAGKNEVDRNI
+469 IEGKTGVDKSI
-480 AISLDR
+480 AVSLDR

-497 DSRKLIKQHQDSDY
+497 DSRKLIDSHKKSDY
-511 FWNVN
+511 LWGVN
-516 NRDELDGGLV
+516 NRDELDGGIV
-526 AKIEKAL
+526 AKIEQAL
-533 IKFQS
+533 MKFQN
-538 DVADPTKPVN
+538 DVADPTKPVS

-555 YSKLNTLQRDTL
+555 YSKLNTISRDTL
-567 EASTERK
+567 EASPERK
-574 VIIEI
+574 VIIDI
-579 MRKLDDSR
+579 MRKLDDTR
-587 IDQNGK
+587 VNQNGEVFK
-593 YVIPEGGPDSILTKL
+593 RGQPDSILSKL
-608 EIEGET
+608 EIEGESQ
-614 KFNIELAKIAQ
+614 FNIELGKVLK
-625 RNKELNPNAFG
+625 RNQELNPDAFG
-636 DELEFSNSLNNL
+636 DNLEFFDEGLNNL
-648 ALKKVNNAIA
+648 ALKQVNNAIA
-658 ELREVNKL
+658 QLREVNGI
-666 AAERMAPFDR
+666 AAKRMAPFDR

-687 RGAFDADEIYK
+687 KGAFDADDVYK
-698 KVILNGDKAELDDI
+698 KVILNGEKKNLDDI
-712 FKALNQYDKY
+712 FAGLKQYDEYMAK
-722 LTQAGKVSNT
+722 AGKPANAEQTLKSQIK
-732 EKRLKG
+732 KRL
-738 QIKQRLFNDAFRAST
+738 FADAFRAST

-759 INFTEFARQINRF
+759 INFTEFAKQINKF
-772 EKDYPGKLDSLFTDS
+772 ERDYPGKLDSLFTDS

-796 VRDTIAQINKISPRL
+796 VRDTIAQVNKINPRL
-811 KPQDMKNL
+811 KPQDIKNL

-824 INNKGLS
+824 TNIKGLS
-831 ASDQGLAFVQGL
+831 SSDQGLAFVQGL
-843 KQLATASENRLKLEA
+843 KQLAKASEDRIKLES

-909 LSKSVDLNGKG
+909 LSKSIDLNGKG
-920 RITDLFKSGNLKTA
+920 RITDLFKPGNLKTA

-946 FGKELTQGLRYFQKT
+946 FGKELTQSLRNFQKQI
-961 VDTLTKQEAG
+961 DILTKQEAG

-995 LPTVLGL
+995 LPTVLSL
-1002 AVARKLFSSPMAV
+1002 AVARKLFASPFFVQV
-1015 AAFAKTDKGSIRTSL
+1015 ASKTDKGSVITAV
-1030 DMTLQAIQQTLV
+1030 DMTEQAIRQTLI
-1042 RELGMASEEAG
+1042 RELGLQAEEAG
-1053 SIARDIMSGAIDKL
+1053 SITRDIMNGAVTKL

-1072 LNPAKELI
+1072 LNPAKDLI
-1080 NQTVTGVEDIKQ
+1080 NQTVTGVEDIEQ
-1092 DARQNLRSTQA
+1092 EARQNLRSTQA
-1103 PVVQNIPLPDVS
+1103 PVVQNIPLPDIS
-1115 SIEMPNMNP
+1115 SIEMPNLDP
-1124 LSQDR
+1124 LSQER
-1129 LNLDEQLF
+1129 LDLDEQLF

>member
-1 MPLFEVEIANG
+1 MPRYKVNITEDVFEFVDADTED
-12 ISETVEADNETEA
+12 EAK
-25 RKKVKATIATGAVSP
+25 KKVKAIIATGAVSP

-52 VKGKFERQIDKGT
+52 VRGEFERKVDKGT
-65 EREGVLRNLR
+65 EKEGVLRNLR

-90 EQDSVL
+90 EQDQVL
-96 TNFVGSSGFI
+96 SNFVGSSGFT

-112 VALTPTGLQELGL
+112 VALTPTGLEELGL

-136 KIPLNTI
+136 KLPLNTI
-143 IDENDFGFRTGDL
+143 IDENDFGFKTGDL
-156 SDFAG
+156 ADFAG

-193 ANMFG
+193 ARMVA
-198 AGVGSLAGK
+198 AGTGSSVGK

-261 VEDLRLNRQMA
+261 TKDLRLNRQMA
-272 QGRSAVDILK
+272 KGRSANDILK

-295 IAKAIRDGKVKNFD
+295 IAKAIRDGKVKQFD
-309 FKGLASMAT
+309 FAGLASQAT
-318 LGKKLPG
+318 LGRKLPG

-340 KETAGFLRLEID
+340 KETALYLRAEVD

-382 ASLQALRLK
+382 ASLQKLRLK
-391 EKTVTQQLKKMLDEV
+391 EQTVTQQLRKLLDDV

-419 PTRKYLSDELKENLA
+419 PTRRMLGEELKNNLSR
-434 KARSKVI
+434 ARREVI
-441 MDLGKKY
+441 IDLGQKY
-448 NGVPG
+448 RN
-453 DPSQPGVDGMF
+453 VDGMF
-464 RELTS
+464 GELTS
-469 TAGKNEVDRNI
+469 TAGKTGVDKSI
-480 AISLDR
+480 AVSLDR

-497 DSRKLIKQHQDSDY
+497 DSRKLIDSHKKSDY
-511 FWNVN
+511 LWGVN
-516 NRDELDGGLV
+516 NRDELDGGIV
-526 AKIEKAL
+526 AKIEQAL
-533 IKFQS
+533 MKFQN
-538 DVADPTKPVN
+538 DVADPTKPVS

-555 YSKLNTLQRDTL
+555 YSKLNTISRDTL
-567 EASTERK
+567 EASPERK
-574 VIIEI
+574 VIIDI
-579 MRKLDDSR
+579 MRKLDDTR
-587 IDQNGK
+587 VNQNGEVFK
-593 YVIPEGGPDSILTKL
+593 RGQPDSILSKL
-608 EIEGET
+608 EIEGESQ
-614 KFNIELAKIAQ
+614 FNMELGKVLK
-625 RNKELNPNAFG
+625 RNQELNPDAFG
-636 DELEFSNSLNNL
+636 DNLEFFDEGLNNL
-648 ALKKVNNAIA
+648 ALKQVNNAIA
-658 ELREVNKL
+658 QLREVNGI
-666 AAERMAPFDR
+666 AAKRMAPFDR

-687 RGAFDADEIYK
+687 KGAFDADDVYK
-698 KVILNGDKAELDDI
+698 KVILNGEKKNLDDI
-712 FKALNQYDKY
+712 FAGLKQYDEYMAK
-722 LTQAGKVSNT
+722 AGKPANAEQT
-732 EKRLKG
+732 LKAQIKKRL
-738 QIKQRLFNDAFRAST
+738 FADAFRAST

-759 INFTEFARQINRF
+759 INFTEFAKQINKF
-772 EKDYPGKLDSLFTDS
+772 ERDYPGKLDSLFTDS

-796 VRDTIAQINKISPRL
+796 VRDTIAQVNKINPRL
-811 KPQDMKNL
+811 KPQDIKNL

-824 INNKGLS
+824 TNIKGLS
-831 ASDQGLAFVQGL
+831 SSDQGLAFVQGL
-843 KQLATASENRLKLEA
+843 KQLAKASEDRIKLES

-909 LSKSVDLNGKG
+909 LSKSIDLNGKG
-920 RITDLFKSGNLKTA
+920 RITDLFKPGNLKTA

-946 FGKELTQGLRYFQKT
+946 FGKELTQSLRNFQKQI
-961 VDTLTKQEAG
+961 DILTKQEAG

-995 LPTVLGL
+995 LPTVLSL
-1002 AVARKLFSSPMAV
+1002 AVARKLFASPRVV
-1015 AAFAKTDKGSIRTSL
+1015 AAFAKTDKGSIMTSL
-1030 DMTLQAIQQTLV
+1030 DMTEQAIRQTLIRDLGLQA
-1042 RELGMASEEAG
+1042 EEAG
-1053 SIARDIMSGAIDKL
+1053 SITRDIMNGAVTKL

-1072 LNPAKELI
+1072 LNPAKDLI
-1080 NQTVTGVEDIKQ
+1080 DQTVSGVEDIEQ
-1092 DARQNLRSTQA
+1092 EARQNLRSTQA
-1103 PVVQNIPLPDVS
+1103 PVVQNIPLPDIS
-1115 SIEMPNMNP
+1115 SIEMPNLDP
-1124 LSQDR
+1124 LSQER
-1129 LNLDEQLF
+1129 LDLDEQLF

>member
-1 MPLFEVEIANG
+1 MPKYKIN
-12 ISETVEADNETEA
+12 ISEDVFEFVEADSVEEA

-52 VKGKFERQIDKGT
+52 VRGKFERQIDKGT
-65 EREGVLRNLR
+65 EKEGVLRNLR
-75 AQLARAETSGIIGFK
+75 AQLARAETGGIIGFK

-96 TNFVGSSGFI
+96 SNFVGSSGFT

-125 PIQYRELSDGS
+125 PIQYRKLSDGS
-136 KIPLNTI
+136 TIPLNTI

-156 SDFAG
+156 ADWAG

-193 ANMFG
+193 ARMFG
-198 AGVGSLAGK
+198 AGVGSSAGK

-272 QGRSAVDILK
+272 KGRSAVDILK

-309 FKGLASMAT
+309 FKGLASQAT
-318 LGKKLPG
+318 LGRKLPG

-352 SLLKEIGGENALLQ
+352 NLLEEIGGENALLQ

-391 EKTVTQQLKKMLDEV
+391 EKTVTQQLKNMLDEV

-419 PTRKYLSDELKENLA
+419 PTRRMLSDELKENLSRARREVTIDLGNKYRGVDEVFNNLVSTEGKTGLELA
-434 KARSKVI
+434 KA
-441 MDLGKKY
+441 
-448 NGVPG
+448 
-453 DPSQPGVDGMF
+453 Q
-464 RELTS
+464 T
-469 TAGKNEVDRNI
+469 TDRI
-480 AISLDR
+480 
-486 VIRNIINDSIE
+486 IRNVIYSNVDDSI
-497 DSRKLIKQHQDSDY
+497 KLIKQHKDADY
-511 FWNVN
+511 LWGVN
-516 NRDELDGGLV
+516 NKVELDGGIV
-526 AKIEKAL
+526 AQIEKAL
-533 IKFQS
+533 LELKK
-538 DVADPTKPVN
+538 DVANPIDEFGNPNLVS
-548 LSHVRNA
+548 LSHIRNA
-555 YSKLNTLQRDTL
+555 YSKLNTLSRDTL
-567 EASTERK
+567 EASPERK
-574 VIIEI
+574 VIIEV

-587 IDQNGK
+587 VKQNGE
-593 YVIPEGGPDSILTKL
+593 YFLPEGGPNSILTQL
-608 EIEGET
+608 EVEGVT
-614 KFNIELAKIAQ
+614 NFNVQLAKTLK
-625 RNKELNPNAFG
+625 RNKELNRNAFG
-636 DELEFSNSLNNL
+636 DEVTLTDETSNVLGDI
-648 ALKKVNNAIA
+648 NNAIKQ
-658 ELREVNKL
+658 LRIANET
-666 AAERMAPFDR
+666 AAKRMAPFDR
-676 LEIKKIISNSQ
+676 MEIKKIISNSQ
-687 RGAFDADEIYK
+687 KGAFDADDIYK
-698 KVILNGDKAELDDI
+698 KVILDGYKSELDDI
-712 FKALNQYDKY
+712 FKALNQYDRY
-722 LTQAGKVSNT
+722 LTQAGKVGNT

-772 EKDYPGKLDSLFTDS
+772 ERDYPGKLDSLFTDS
-787 ATGRNTAKL
+787 VTGRNTAKL
-796 VRDTIAQINKISPRL
+796 VRDTIAQVNKINPRL
-811 KPQDMKNL
+811 KPQDIKNL

-824 INNKGLS
+824 INNKGLG

-920 RITDLFKSGNLKTA
+920 RITDL
-934 LDSYGDETLDAM
+934 
-946 FGKELTQGLRYFQKT
+946 
-961 VDTLTKQEAG
+961 
-971 RGGAAGGLVAA
+971 
-982 GIGASLALNPIAV
+982 I
-995 LPTVLGL
+995 
-1002 AVARKLFSSPMAV
+1002 
-1015 AAFAKTDKGSIRTSL
+1015 
-1030 DMTLQAIQQTLV
+1030 
-1042 RELGMASEEAG
+1042 
-1053 SIARDIMSGAIDKL
+1053 
-1067 ELEEL
+1067 
-1072 LNPAKELI
+1072 
-1080 NQTVTGVEDIKQ
+1080 
-1092 DARQNLRSTQA
+1092 
-1103 PVVQNIPLPDVS
+1103 
-1115 SIEMPNMNP
+1115 
-1124 LSQDR
+1124 
-1129 LNLDEQLF
+1129 
-1137 GRPSRLG
+1137 